1 MAEAEAEMCALESSI
16 DTYSELSAME
26 NPPDNLVSFANEVSL
41 CNGDGMRRKRRRKR
55 IKKKE
60 TKKKK
65 KMKERKKE
73 RKEEERMNEREKK
86 KRKRRRRGGGRG

>member
-1 MAEAEAEMCALESSI
+1 MLAEAEAEMCALESSI

-41 CNGDGMRRKRRRKR
+41 CNGDVMRRKRRRKR

-65 KMKERKKE
+65 KTKERKKE
-73 RKEEERMNEREKK
+73 RMNEKETKK
-86 KRKRRRRGGGRG
+86 KKKMKERK